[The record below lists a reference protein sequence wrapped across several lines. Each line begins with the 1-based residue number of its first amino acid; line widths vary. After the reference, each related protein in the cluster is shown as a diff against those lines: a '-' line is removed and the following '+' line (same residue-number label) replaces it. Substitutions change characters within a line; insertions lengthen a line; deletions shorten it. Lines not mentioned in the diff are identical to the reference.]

1 MARIMVERFRAHV
14 TILSDHP
21 RRPFKTVSDLIRVHI
36 VKNKDDCV
44 HTIREVVG
52 LLPEMSNLLFF
63 ISAHGYSQPAIGI
76 HRDRELNGRS
86 EYLKLGGMNLYDYEL
101 FSALYDNMR
110 SDTRSLCLVDTCHS
124 GTMLDLEYVS
134 TDGGK
139 TFKRSRQVLTN
150 RPWSVCI
157 SACGD
162 AESTGEDVSS
172 YGGWGGK
179 LAAQYFDFLETQRGP
194 FNVHAFFTQ
203 VFVLFQRQCLQRT
216 SPVLSYNT

>member
-1 MARIMVERFRAHV
+1 MDIRSFRFPSHKDTVHVLILCLAANGDSSYRDADSMARIMVERFRAHV

-172 YGGWGGK
+172 YGGWGG
-179 LAAQYFDFLETQRGP
+179 
-194 FNVHAFFTQ
+194 Q
-203 VFVLFQRQCLQRT
+203 VGRAIF
-216 SPVLSYNT
+216 